1 MHLKGNLDMNIF
13 HFISD
18 FKTGGVEIAA
28 KSSLK
33 NFTKDK
39 KIFVVVFG
47 SVSENFISDLSKNQK
62 QKIIN
67 LNYKSWNFFSD
78 VKNFL
83 NFIKK
88 YPPSVFLYSL
98 WKSYFLL
105 CIFKILMP
113 NVTHI
118 VFFHSSK
125 FFSLLDKFFK
135 VISARIADKI
145 FVDSE
150 AAAKFVKQ
158 FSDKKSTKISLMI
171 NRQFDIPKKSF
182 DELRFVFFGRI
193 NKVKRIDKAIELIK
207 FLKENKIKCSFS
219 IYGVDDGDLN
229 NLKIISAQN
238 ELEESIFFKGELAHD
253 ELPRV
258 LEKYNMFVQL
268 SESEGM
274 SMSTVEAMQNGLVC
288 LVTPVGEIPNYTV
301 NLKNAI
307 HFNDNESSLECLR
320 NRLLLE
326 SVSAN
331 AISTFSHSKTYS
343 QSLEESI

>member
-1 MHLKGNLDMNIF
+1 MHLKENLDMNIF

-33 NFTKDK
+33 NFAKDK

-78 VKNFL
+78 IKNFL
-83 NFIKK
+83 NIIKK

-105 CIFKILMP
+105 CIFKISMP

-135 VISARIADKI
+135 VISARIADRI

-171 NRQFDIPKKSF
+171 NQQFDISKKSF

-207 FLKENKIKCSFS
+207 FLKENKIECSFS
-219 IYGVDDGDLN
+219 IYGVDDGDLQ
-229 NLKIISAQN
+229 NLKTITAKN

-258 LEKYNMFVQL
+258 LEKYNIFVQL

-301 NLKNAI
+301 NQKNAI

-331 AISTFSHSKTYS
+331 AISSFSHSKTYS

>member
-1 MHLKGNLDMNIF
+1 MNIF

-105 CIFKILMP
+105 CIFKIL
-113 NVTHI
+113 I
-118 VFFHSSK
+118 AYY
-125 FFSLLDKFFK
+125 LL
-135 VISARIADKI
+135 ICR
-145 FVDSE
+145 
-150 AAAKFVKQ
+150 
-158 FSDKKSTKISLMI
+158 
-171 NRQFDIPKKSF
+171 
-182 DELRFVFFGRI
+182 
-193 NKVKRIDKAIELIK
+193 
-207 FLKENKIKCSFS
+207 
-219 IYGVDDGDLN
+219 
-229 NLKIISAQN
+229 
-238 ELEESIFFKGELAHD
+238 
-253 ELPRV
+253 
-258 LEKYNMFVQL
+258 
-268 SESEGM
+268 
-274 SMSTVEAMQNGLVC
+274 
-288 LVTPVGEIPNYTV
+288 
-301 NLKNAI
+301 
-307 HFNDNESSLECLR
+307 
-320 NRLLLE
+320 
-326 SVSAN
+326 
-331 AISTFSHSKTYS
+331 
-343 QSLEESI
+343 

>member
-1 MHLKGNLDMNIF
+1 MLNNL
-13 HFISD
+13 
-18 FKTGGVEIAA
+18 
-28 KSSLK
+28 
-33 NFTKDK
+33 
-39 KIFVVVFG
+39 
-47 SVSENFISDLSKNQK
+47 
-62 QKIIN
+62 
-67 LNYKSWNFFSD
+67 
-78 VKNFL
+78 
-83 NFIKK
+83 
-88 YPPSVFLYSL
+88 
-98 WKSYFLL
+98 
-105 CIFKILMP
+105 
-113 NVTHI
+113 
-118 VFFHSSK
+118 
-125 FFSLLDKFFK
+125 
-135 VISARIADKI
+135 
-145 FVDSE
+145 
-150 AAAKFVKQ
+150 
-158 FSDKKSTKISLMI
+158 
-171 NRQFDIPKKSF
+171 
-182 DELRFVFFGRI
+182 
-193 NKVKRIDKAIELIK
+193 VKRIDKAIELIK
-207 FLKENKIKCSFS
+207 FIKENKIKCSFS